1 MMPPADIFPID
12 LRSISY
18 VYRAHSGCGTSSPC
32 AFHLTPDWFLPSP
45 PSPAANCVSH
55 RIPTPSRRSVVS
67 RVRVPTQRRHGPTAP
82 CGEHRRCHVDR
93 VLRFA
98 LLGSRRSLLLSLHT
112 QCDSL
117 DPPPKLSVF
126 CDIYYRVI
134 VLLMRDEPAVGFFS
148 LPTFASFAMKFALH
162 PPPLFQTH
170 PLFSSDSYHA
180 GCPLSGSAAGSIWD
194 VFLFSV
200 RSTSGPF
207 HTT

>member
-1 MMPPADIFPID
+1 
-12 LRSISY
+12 
-18 VYRAHSGCGTSSPC
+18 
-32 AFHLTPDWFLPSP
+32 
-45 PSPAANCVSH
+45 
-55 RIPTPSRRSVVS
+55 
-67 RVRVPTQRRHGPTAP
+67 
-82 CGEHRRCHVDR
+82 VDR

-98 LLGSRRSLLLSLHT
+98 LLGSRWSLLLSLHT

-148 LPTFASFAMKFALH
+148 LPTFASRFAMKFALH

>member
-1 MMPPADIFPID
+1 MYIVPI
-12 LRSISY
+12 L
-18 VYRAHSGCGTSSPC
+18 
-32 AFHLTPDWFLPSP
+32 
-45 PSPAANCVSH
+45 AAARLYL
-55 RIPTPSRRSVVS
+55 RIPPDPRLVS
-67 RVRVPTQRRHGPTAP
+67 PVPAFPRY
-82 CGEHRRCHVDR
+82 
-93 VLRFA
+93 
-98 LLGSRRSLLLSLHT
+98 T

-148 LPTFASFAMKFALH
+148 MPTFALFAMKFALH